1 MSYIWEDYRAEKIF
15 RTGKKISPYME
26 TAENNH
32 VLCEVNPLIRFSEI
46 FSDSGVLSE
55 NEELANMI
63 FHYLAMTDM
72 LSGISENQIKAN
84 WLEKE
89 ILKGS
94 FGEKLRGNWNRIQ
107 LRHQEILLYTL
118 LHRLETQQIE
128 NEFFNACKKLFESTS
143 LIYEKNTDTYY
154 FYISEDKTEYNEML
168 LDTAVMMFW
177 DIQYRLEIIW
187 KNHYGIIDSDDT
199 MKIHN
204 IYIL

>member
-1 MSYIWEDYRAEKIF
+1 MSYIWEDYCSEKIF

-26 TAENNH
+26 IAENNH

-46 FSDSGVLSE
+46 FSDSDVLSE
-55 NEELANMI
+55 NEALANMI

-72 LSGISENQIKAN
+72 LSGINESQIKVN

-94 FGEKLRGNWNRIQ
+94 FGEKLKDNWNMIQ
-107 LRHQEILLYTL
+107 PKHQEILLYTL

-168 LDTAVMMFW
+168 LDTAVMIFW
-177 DIQYRLEIIW
+177 NIQYNLEVIW
-187 KNHYGIIDSDDT
+187 KNHYGIIGSDDT

>member
-1 MSYIWEDYRAEKIF
+1 MSYIWEDYCSEKIF

-26 TAENNH
+26 IAENNH

-46 FSDSGVLSE
+46 FSDSDVLSE
-55 NEELANMI
+55 NEALANMI

-72 LSGISENQIKAN
+72 LSGINESQIKVN

-94 FGEKLRGNWNRIQ
+94 FGEKLKDNWNMIQ
-107 LRHQEILLYTL
+107 PKHQEILLYTL

-168 LDTAVMMFW
+168 LDTAVMIFW
-177 DIQYRLEIIW
+177 NIQYRLEVIW

-199 MKIHN
+199 MKIQN

>member
-1 MSYIWEDYRAEKIF
+1 MSYIWEDYCSEKIF

-26 TAENNH
+26 IAENNH

-46 FSDSGVLSE
+46 FSDSDVLSE
-55 NEELANMI
+55 NEALANMI

-72 LSGISENQIKAN
+72 LSGINESQIKVN

-94 FGEKLRGNWNRIQ
+94 FGEKLKDNWNMIQ
-107 LRHQEILLYTL
+107 PKHQEILLYTL

-154 FYISEDKTEYNEML
+154 FYISEDKMEYNEML
-168 LDTAVMMFW
+168 LDTAVMIFW
-177 DIQYRLEIIW
+177 NIQYRLEVIW

-199 MKIHN
+199 MKIQN

>member
-46 FSDSGVLSE
+46 FSDSDVLSE
-55 NEELANMI
+55 NEALANMI

-72 LSGISENQIKAN
+72 LSGINESQIKVN

-94 FGEKLRGNWNRIQ
+94 FGEKLKDNWNMIQ
-107 LRHQEILLYTL
+107 PKHQEILLYTL

-128 NEFFNACKKLFESTS
+128 NEFFNACKKLFESIS

-168 LDTAVMMFW
+168 LDTAVMIFW
-177 DIQYRLEIIW
+177 DIQYKLEVIW

-199 MKIHN
+199 MKIQN

>member
-46 FSDSGVLSE
+46 FSDSDILSE
-55 NEELANMI
+55 NEALENI
-63 FHYLAMTDM
+63 VFHYLAMTDM
-72 LSGISENQIKAN
+72 LSGINESQVKVN

-94 FGEKLRGNWNRIQ
+94 FGEKLKDNWEVIQ

>member
-1 MSYIWEDYRAEKIF
+1 MSYIWEDYRPEKIF

-26 TAENNH
+26 IAENNS

-46 FSDSGVLSE
+46 FSDSDILSE
-55 NEELANMI
+55 NEALENI
-63 FHYLAMTDM
+63 VFHYLAMTDM
-72 LSGISENQIKAN
+72 LSGINESQVKVN

-94 FGEKLRGNWNRIQ
+94 FGEKLKDKWKMIQ

-118 LHRLETQQIE
+118 LHKLETQQIE

>member
-1 MSYIWEDYRAEKIF
+1 MSYIWEDYCSEKIF

-26 TAENNH
+26 IAENNH

-46 FSDSGVLSE
+46 FSDSDVLSE
-55 NEELANMI
+55 NEALANMI

-72 LSGISENQIKAN
+72 LSGINESQIKVN

-94 FGEKLRGNWNRIQ
+94 FGEKLKDNWNMIQ
-107 LRHQEILLYTL
+107 PKHQEILLYTL

-199 MKIHN
+199 MKIQN

>member
-1 MSYIWEDYRAEKIF
+1 MSYIWEDYCSEKIF

-26 TAENNH
+26 IAENNH

-46 FSDSGVLSE
+46 FSDSDVLSE
-55 NEELANMI
+55 NEALANMI

-72 LSGISENQIKAN
+72 LSGINESQIKVN

-94 FGEKLRGNWNRIQ
+94 FGEKLKDNWNMIQ
-107 LRHQEILLYTL
+107 PKHQEILLYTL

-154 FYISEDKTEYNEML
+154 FYI
-168 LDTAVMMFW
+168 
-177 DIQYRLEIIW
+177 
-187 KNHYGIIDSDDT
+187 IIDSDDT
-199 MKIHN
+199 MKIQN

>member
-1 MSYIWEDYRAEKIF
+1 MSYIWEDYCSEKIF

-26 TAENNH
+26 IAENNH

-46 FSDSGVLSE
+46 FSDSDVLSE
-55 NEELANMI
+55 NEALANMI

-72 LSGISENQIKAN
+72 LSGINESQIKVN

-94 FGEKLRGNWNRIQ
+94 FGEKLKDNWNMIQ
-107 LRHQEILLYTL
+107 PKHQEILLYTL

-177 DIQYRLEIIW
+177 DIQYKLEVVW

-199 MKIHN
+199 MKIQN

>member
-72 LSGISENQIKAN
+72 LSGINESQIKVN

-94 FGEKLRGNWNRIQ
+94 FGEKLKDNWEVIQ

-128 NEFFNACKKLFESTS
+128 NEFFNACKKLFEIIS

-177 DIQYRLEIIW
+177 DIQYRLEVIW
-187 KNHYGIIDSDDT
+187 KNHYGIIDSGDT
-199 MKIHN
+199 MQIQN